1 MSQGLGRRRFD
12 RDVRGLCVLSLL
24 AVACRGPSE
33 VPRTAPDASSTSDAS
48 VDALPDVVLDT
59 FEAAVD
65 TGPRARAETGPFET
79 PFLGKRNVW
88 WVAPRSEGPHRLMA
102 MLHGVCNPPGYTC
115 GLWAE
120 TAKDLGF
127 LVCPEGDGN
136 CGPAMYDAPT
146 WNEGESKIDEDLERA
161 ISTVEARH
169 PGELA
174 RQAPVLLGFSRG
186 AYVSVKIAAAHPG
199 RWPYLVLIEATP
211 SLSEKQLRAAG
222 VKGVALIAGE
232 IGSQLKGE
240 KKTAQALAQQGFP
253 ARFWV
258 MPGAGHHYSNDID
271 RILREA
277 VEWVTSQ

>member
-1 MSQGLGRRRFD
+1 MSQGLARPRFD
-12 RDVRGLCVLSLL
+12 RVVRGLPVLSLL

-33 VPRTAPDASSTSDAS
+33 VPRATPDAAPTFDAS
-48 VDALPDVVLDT
+48 ADAVVDVVPDT
-59 FEAAVD
+59 LVD

-79 PFLGKRNVW
+79 PFLGKRKVW
-88 WVAPRSEGPHRLMA
+88 WVAPRTEGPHRLMA

-136 CGPAMYDAPT
+136 CGPSMYDAPT
-146 WNEGESKIDEDLERA
+146 WNEGDTKIDEDLERA
-161 ISTVEARH
+161 ISTVETHH

-186 AYVSVKIAAAHPG
+186 AYVAVKIAAAHPG

-211 SLSEKQLRAAG
+211 ALTEKQLRAAG
-222 VKGVALIAGE
+222 VKGVALLAGE
-232 IGSQLKGE
+232 IGSQIQGE

-258 MPGAGHHYSNDID
+258 MPGAGHHYSSDIEG
-271 RILREA
+271 ILREA
-277 VEWVTSQ
+277 VEWVASQN